1 MWGCRLGTA
10 FALSRSTE
18 DGLSLSSKLPLLG
31 SHSLSLSFIPTLPSP
46 GPLGG
51 GCLSWTGTLQDAG
64 RGSRCL
70 WDIHME
76 SSRSRQ
82 QSCGVGLEGPEG
94 GRLDVGAAPG
104 VGSLLNAV
112 PRAAIRQRKA
122 EAALKGVQVSQ
133 GESKRTPLKE
143 LACGV
148 NEENQCAV
156 RGQRG
161 THACGAPRSS
171 HVYLSP
177 KQRMTRSPGGQ
188 LERGSRT
195 GRVHPA
201 PHVSQQPGW
210 PLSWAQRP
218 PFTNRISAPTA
229 AIPLGEERWRQQ
241 SDGKNSGWGGKLC
254 GVILY
259 TLLWMLHLSK

>member
-1 MWGCRLGTA
+1 M
-10 FALSRSTE
+10 
-18 DGLSLSSKLPLLG
+18 SSKLPLLG
-31 SHSLSLSFIPTLPSP
+31 SHSLSLSFIPILPSP

-51 GCLSWTGTLQDAG
+51 GCLSWTGTLQDSG
-64 RGSRCL
+64 RGRRHL

-122 EAALKGVQVSQ
+122 EAALKGGQVSQ
-133 GESKRTPLKE
+133 GERRRTPLKE
-143 LACGV
+143 LACGA

-156 RGQRG
+156 RPRQRG
-161 THACGAPRSS
+161 THARGAPRSS
-171 HVYLSP
+171 HVDLSP

-195 GRVHPA
+195 GCVHPT
-201 PHVSQQPGW
+201 PRVSQQPGW
-210 PLSWAQRP
+210 RLA
-218 PFTNRISAPTA
+218 
-229 AIPLGEERWRQQ
+229 
-241 SDGKNSGWGGKLC
+241 
-254 GVILY
+254 
-259 TLLWMLHLSK
+259 